1 MVNYLSLFVSNSKE
15 LQMRPRVLVVSHIDP
30 TGVHGMAPDI
40 RAINAMGAKPL
51 PVITGITVG
60 SPSAPERLDPV
71 PTRMVSRMMDAALAE
86 EPLAAVIG
94 LIARRRQ
101 VRVIAQGLADIG
113 PPAVVLAPLHL
124 EFDARPLLGW
134 GTLAAVVRS
143 LVPEATTLVA
153 PALQSGGVVTL
164 SDNSLSAVKAA
175 GQELLEMGASS
186 VWLRA
191 ASHAGRSIDVFTDGS
206 GAGLLDYPD
215 PNPEAEPSSAAAAL
229 AAQLAMGTA
238 LRLAVDRAHR
248 YACAL
253 DRAPHRVLG

>member
-1 MVNYLSLFVSNSKE
+1 
-15 LQMRPRVLVVSHIDP
+15 MRPRVLVVSHIDP
-30 TGVHGMAPDI
+30 SGVHGMAPDI

-51 PVITGITVG
+51 PVVTGITTG
-60 SPSAPERLDPV
+60 SPSAPERFDPV
-71 PTRMVSRMMDAALAE
+71 PIRVLRRMMDAALAE

-101 VRVIAQGLADIG
+101 VRVIAEGLADIG
-113 PPAVVLAPLHL
+113 PPTIVLAPLNL

-134 GTLAAVVRS
+134 GALSAVVGS
-143 LVPEATTLVA
+143 LVPEATALVA
-153 PALQSGGVVTL
+153 PALRSNGIVTL
-164 SDNSLSAVKAA
+164 ADHSLGAVKAA
-175 GQELLEMGASS
+175 GQNLLATGARS

-191 ASHAGRSIDVFTDGS
+191 ASHEGRSIDVFTDGS
-206 GAGLLDYPD
+206 GAGLLDYPE
-215 PNPEAEPSSAAAAL
+215 PNPEAELSAAAAAL
-229 AAQLAMGTA
+229 AGQLAVGTA

>member
-1 MVNYLSLFVSNSKE
+1 
-15 LQMRPRVLVVSHIDP
+15 MRPRVLVVSHIDP
-30 TGVHGMAPDI
+30 TGAHGMAPDI

-51 PVITGITVG
+51 PVVTGTLAG

-71 PTRMVSRMMDAALAE
+71 PTRVVRRMMEAALAE

-94 LIARRRQ
+94 LVARRRQ
-101 VRVIAQGLADIG
+101 VRVIAQGLAHIG
-113 PPAVVLAPLHL
+113 PPAIVLAPLHL

-134 GTLAAVVRS
+134 GALSAVVDS
-143 LVPEATTLVA
+143 LVPEATALVA
-153 PALQSGGVVTL
+153 PALQSRGVVTL
-164 SDNSLSAVKAA
+164 ADDSLGAVKTA
-175 GQELLEMGASS
+175 GQRLLETGARSI
-186 VWLRA
+186 WLRA
-191 ASHAGRSIDVFTDGS
+191 ASHEGRSIDVFTDDS

-215 PNPEAEPSSAAAAL
+215 PNPEAEPSTAAAAL
-229 AAQLAMGTA
+229 AGQLAMGTA

>member
-1 MVNYLSLFVSNSKE
+1 
-15 LQMRPRVLVVSHIDP
+15 MRPRVLVVSHIDP
-30 TGVHGMAPDI
+30 SGIHGMAPDI

-51 PVITGITVG
+51 PVVTGITAG
-60 SPSAPERLDPV
+60 NPLAPDRLDPV
-71 PTRMVSRMMDAALAE
+71 PTRVLRRMMDAAIQE

-94 LIARRRQ
+94 LIARRSQ
-101 VRVIAQGLADIG
+101 VRLIARSLADIG
-113 PPAVVLAPLHL
+113 PPIIVLAPLHL

-134 GTLAAVVRS
+134 GALSAVVGS
-143 LVPEATTLVA
+143 LVPEATAVVA
-153 PALQSGGVVTL
+153 PALKSSGVVTVA
-164 SDNSLSAVKAA
+164 DVSLGAVKDA
-175 GQELLEMGASS
+175 GQQLLATGARS

-191 ASHAGRSIDVFTDGS
+191 ASHEGRSIDVFTDDS

-215 PNPEAEPSSAAAAL
+215 PNPEAEPSAAAAAL
-229 AAQLAMGTA
+229 AGQLAVGTA